1 MDSNAVDHIGTTC
14 GSDHY
19 DLMPGPLQLSGK
31 IVDLHLDSAEARD
44 VAIGDQSDLQSS
56 SFESRGLI
64 YMSHS
69 ASR

>member
-1 MDSNAVDHIGTTC
+1 MDSDAVDHIGTTC
-14 GSDHY
+14 RRDHY

-31 IVDLHLDSAEARD
+31 IVDLHLDAAEARD

-56 SFESRGLI
+56 SFESRVLI
-64 YMSHS
+64 DVSHS